1 MPKESDIQTSLAQI
15 QASLKQ
21 LEKRIA
27 HLETAVKKGRP
38 EEEMELQPLIP
49 ENLGEVVD
57 NLEFRIGQFWFAKA
71 GIVILAIGIAFL
83 LTLPFKNLPP
93 YLPSII
99 GFSIVGLLLFSSY
112 LLRESVSFLSRYLLG
127 GGLILLYFSTLRL
140 HFFTESAVISNYPV
154 FIFLLI
160 LNVVLSLIVALQRNS
175 PYLAGLAITLGFI
188 TAVVSKQPYVIFMLL
203 TLLTS
208 ITVYLNIRKK
218 WNGLLLYATIGVYFT
233 HLIWFLNNPIM
244 GNPVQLVT
252 SPRINIVFILIYLVI
267 FAMGIYLRKK
277 DQPENNFVILNT
289 FINCSFGYGLFLL
302 ISLTRMREIL
312 FVTHIGASVVFLAL
326 SILFWIRERSKYSTF
341 FYSLLGYTALS
352 VAILY
357 YFRIPNSL
365 VWLCWQSLLVISTAL
380 WFRSKIIVMANFI
393 IFLLIFMGYLVVAK
407 DIGLSSLSFGIV
419 GLLSARIMNWQK
431 SRLELQTELMR
442 NLYLISTFFTIPYAL
457 YFNVPKSYISLSWLG
472 VAIIYYILSITLKN
486 KKYRWLALSTILLT
500 VTYILIVGIAQLDP
514 VYRIISFIIIGTV
527 LLITSIIYTRIKSK
541 SEKSEDSKQEQL

>member
-160 LNVVLSLIVALQRNS
+160 LNVVLSLMVALRRNS

-208 ITVYLNIRKK
+208 IT
-218 WNGLLLYATIGVYFT
+218 
-233 HLIWFLNNPIM
+233 
-244 GNPVQLVT
+244 
-252 SPRINIVFILIYLVI
+252 
-267 FAMGIYLRKK
+267 
-277 DQPENNFVILNT
+277 
-289 FINCSFGYGLFLL
+289 
-302 ISLTRMREIL
+302 
-312 FVTHIGASVVFLAL
+312 
-326 SILFWIRERSKYSTF
+326 
-341 FYSLLGYTALS
+341 
-352 VAILY
+352 
-357 YFRIPNSL
+357 
-365 VWLCWQSLLVISTAL
+365 
-380 WFRSKIIVMANFI
+380 
-393 IFLLIFMGYLVVAK
+393 
-407 DIGLSSLSFGIV
+407 
-419 GLLSARIMNWQK
+419 
-431 SRLELQTELMR
+431 
-442 NLYLISTFFTIPYAL
+442 
-457 YFNVPKSYISLSWLG
+457 
-472 VAIIYYILSITLKN
+472 
-486 KKYRWLALSTILLT
+486 
-500 VTYILIVGIAQLDP
+500 
-514 VYRIISFIIIGTV
+514 
-527 LLITSIIYTRIKSK
+527 
-541 SEKSEDSKQEQL
+541 